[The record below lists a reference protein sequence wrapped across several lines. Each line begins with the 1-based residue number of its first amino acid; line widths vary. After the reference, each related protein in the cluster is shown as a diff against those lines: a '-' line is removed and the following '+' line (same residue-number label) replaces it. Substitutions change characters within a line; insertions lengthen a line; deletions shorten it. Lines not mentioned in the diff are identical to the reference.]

1 LVTRFGFKPVL
12 VTGLTITAG
21 GLLWFSRVHAG
32 GSYVGD
38 VLFPSLLA
46 AIGLGLA
53 FVSMTV
59 AAVSGVEPH
68 EAGLAS
74 GLFNTSQQIGGALG
88 LAILATVANTRTD
101 HAVAAGKAA
110 PVALTEGFQ
119 NAFLVAAA
127 IAMAGAILATVLV
140 SSRAS
145 REHVKR
151 RSAVGSTPSLGG
163 SEPKWGP
170 SLVAG
175 GQRRPADRIST
186 YDNSECLGGR

>member
-21 GLLWFSRVHAG
+21 GLLLFSRVHAG

-88 LAILATVANTRTD
+88 LAILATVANTGTD
-101 HAVAAGKAA
+101 HAVAAGKPAA
-110 PVALTEGFQ
+110 VALTEGFQ
-119 NAFLVAAA
+119 SAFLVAAA
-127 IAMAGAILATVLV
+127 IAMAGAIIATVLV

-145 REHVKR
+145 REH
-151 RSAVGSTPSLGG
+151 AH
-163 SEPKWGP
+163 
-170 SLVAG
+170 AA
-175 GQRRPADRIST
+175 QRGLLDPIPAAI
-186 YDNSECLGGR
+186 